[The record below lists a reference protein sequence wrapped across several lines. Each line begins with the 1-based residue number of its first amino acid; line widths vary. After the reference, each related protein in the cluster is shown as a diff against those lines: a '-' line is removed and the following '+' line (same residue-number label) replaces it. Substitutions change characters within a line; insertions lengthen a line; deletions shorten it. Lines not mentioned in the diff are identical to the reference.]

1 MYMNMPAKT
10 QVLPPTTSNHKSLII
25 TKNVSTPPSPPKNT
39 MSSESSLLSSSYSST
54 SAPPVGA
61 SCWLCLEEGPD
72 DSGAPL
78 VRDCSCRG
86 HSGFAHLPCLVQYAE
101 SKSRDFVKRGACIL
115 PDMLFDEKFFE
126 KCPNCKQEFQGDL
139 YYDMTKA
146 QLTFI
151 EREFKGLHR
160 WNLSALVNRI
170 IVLDGKKEA
179 DRAEGEEISTKML
192 TLIDIMK
199 KNSDPS
205 LDVIVLASVYQDIGR
220 FNATVGTNQC
230 FKRAKHYL
238 EEARDVIKTLGDRQL
253 QWMIEGRIAVVE
265 ARISGTTPVRGT
277 TTSSKENVSN
287 DMDVARTSYNFF
299 LRNRGENDV
308 QTIQVG
314 EHLAS
319 VLSGAYH
326 TIEALR
332 LLEKLAGTS
341 RRVHGPSHQLTKKV
355 ALSLKQLQ
363 GRYVCINIDIGSEMP
378 YQALRYENDGKS
390 CVIQGPVPS
399 NVYEPRNVDDE
410 KTFSVPTALICF
422 PLGTPV
428 MLHGLKKAAHLNGEI
443 GDVREFCQSTDRCVV
458 HLEDKGL
465 KPVKVK
471 PENLRI
477 VFDLVDPK
485 KESS

>member
-1 MYMNMPAKT
+1 
-10 QVLPPTTSNHKSLII
+10 
-25 TKNVSTPPSPPKNT
+25 
-39 MSSESSLLSSSYSST
+39 MSSATSLLSSSYPST
-54 SAPPVGA
+54 SAPPDGT
-61 SCWLCLEEGPD
+61 SCWLCLEDGPD

-101 SKSRDFVKRGACIL
+101 SKSRDFVKRGACIF

-126 KCPNCKQEFQGDL
+126 KCPNCKQEYQKDL

-151 EREFKGLHR
+151 EGEFKGLHR
-160 WNLSALVNRI
+160 WNLSALLNRI

-199 KNSDPS
+199 KNCDPS

-230 FKRAKHYL
+230 LKRAKHYL

-253 QWMIEGRIAVVE
+253 QWMIEGRIAFVE

-308 QTIQVG
+308 QTIHVG
-314 EHLAS
+314 VHLAS

-332 LLEKLAGTS
+332 LLEKLVIIS
-341 RRVHGPSHQLTKKV
+341 RRVHGPSHQLTRNV
-355 ALSLKQLQ
+355 ELSLKQL
-363 GRYVCINIDIGSEMP
+363 R
-378 YQALRYENDGKS
+378 
-390 CVIQGPVPS
+390 GPVPS
-399 NVYEPRNVDDE
+399 NAHEPRNVDDE
-410 KTFSVPTALICF
+410 KTFPVPTALICF

-458 HLEDKGL
+458 HLEDKDL

-471 PENLRI
+471 HENLRI
-477 VFDLVDPK
+477 VFDVPDPK
-485 KESS
+485 KESF